1 MKNILVVGE
10 VQEGSLKNVT
20 LELISKAREIV
31 DQSDGKVISLIIGYN
46 VKDLAKIPLKY
57 GADIVYLYDDPL
69 LENYSPE
76 TYSLIVENVIEE
88 TKPDLV
94 MIPSTKKGREFGP
107 RVAAHFKAGM
117 AADCFDIRD
126 GKILTRNGYGGISIS
141 EIEFKEYP
149 VFATFRA
156 NVFKARENERDG
168 KIIEKKFEMKDSI
181 RIIVKEILKT
191 VTKGE
196 KKLDEAK
203 VIVAGG
209 RGVGSK
215 EGFEKLKELADLLDG
230 AVGASRVAVDLG
242 WMPKSA
248 QIGQSG
254 LTVQPDLYIACGISG
269 TIQHIVGMKYSKVIV
284 AINKDPNAPIFNIAD
299 FGIVGDLHQIIPI
312 FIEEIKKIKMSN
324 V

>member
-10 VQEGSLKNVT
+10 IQDGSLKNVT
-20 LELISKAREIV
+20 LELLSKAREMA
-31 DQSDGKVISLIIGYN
+31 DNSNANVICVIAGNN
-46 VKDLAKIPLKY
+46 VKDLAKITLKY
-57 GADIVYLYDDPL
+57 GADSVYVFDDSI

-76 TYSLIVENVIEE
+76 TYSIILENVIEE
-88 TKPDLV
+88 TKPDIV

-117 AADCFDIRD
+117 AADCFDIKD

-141 EIEFKEYP
+141 EIEFKDYP

-156 NVFKARENERDG
+156 NVFRAKENERNG
-168 KIIEKKFEMKDSI
+168 KIIEKKVELKDAI
-181 RIIVKEILKT
+181 RIVVREIQKT

-196 KKLDEAK
+196 KKLDEVK

-215 EGFEKLKELADLLDG
+215 EGFEKLRELADLLDG

-242 WMPKSA
+242 WIPKSA

-254 LTVQPDLYIACGISG
+254 ITVQPDLYIACGISG

-299 FGIVGDLHQIIPI
+299 FGLVGDLHQIIPI
-312 FIEEIKKIKMSN
+312 FIEEIKKLRM
-324 V
+324 